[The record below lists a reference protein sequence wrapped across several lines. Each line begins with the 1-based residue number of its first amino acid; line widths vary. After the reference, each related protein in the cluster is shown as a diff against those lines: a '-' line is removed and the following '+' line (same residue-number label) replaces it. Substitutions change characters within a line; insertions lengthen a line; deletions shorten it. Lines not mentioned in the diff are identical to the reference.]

1 MRKEAVSNKRVS
13 GQISA
18 NYNCWNSETP
28 PLQGPL
34 MTHMLSWAT
43 ISTSYNTTF
52 SYCFPI
58 GLPSLITNYLVFSLL
73 SLSQP
78 LKCYCKGTYLHF
90 PLLSTLSLHVETI
103 LLGAGWISGRS
114 KMRRLSFQHWTATP
128 QSEVSCYNTDILLTS
143 TTWDVWSA
151 GAFTSRQGLLSSPF
165 LLLPSI
171 AALFLSLTNC
181 MPWFSYRN
189 LFLWGPWEP

>member
-1 MRKEAVSNKRVS
+1 MSNKTVS
-13 GQISA
+13 DQISA
-18 NYNCWNSETP
+18 SYNCWTSETP
-28 PLQGPL
+28 PLQGL
-34 MTHMLSWAT
+34 LVAHMLSWAT

-58 GLPSLITNYLVFSLL
+58 GLPSPITNYLVFSLL

-90 PLLSTLSLHVETI
+90 PLLSTLSLHVETM
-103 LLGAGWISGRS
+103 LLGAGRMSGRG

-128 QSEVSCYNTDILLTS
+128 QSEVSCYIPDIFLIG
-143 TTWDVWSA
+143 TTWDAWSA
-151 GAFTSRQGLLSSPF
+151 GALTPRQGLLSSPF

-181 MPWFSYRN
+181 LLWFSYGSF
-189 LFLWGPWEP
+189 FLWGPWEP

>member
-1 MRKEAVSNKRVS
+1 MSKEAVSNKRVS

-114 KMRRLSFQHWTATP
+114 KWEGFHF
-128 QSEVSCYNTDILLTS
+128 NTGLLLHNQKSHVTTLTS
-143 TTWDVWSA
+143 SWLVPH
-151 GAFTSRQGLLSSPF
+151 GMCGQLGP
-165 LLLPSI
+165 LPPDKDCC
-171 AALFLSLTNC
+171 L
-181 MPWFSYRN
+181 PHFSFY
-189 LFLWGPWEP
+189 LP